1 MLDQKKRKPLYDRLQ
16 EILHEDQPYCFLY
29 VPMALPMVHA
39 RVQGIEPAPAGIS
52 HNFIRWWIPKVSQG
66 PELTQ

>member
-1 MLDQKKRKPLYDRLQ
+1 VQQ
-16 EILHEDQPYCFLY
+16 ILHRDQPYCFLY

-52 HNFIRWWIPKVSQG
+52 HNFIRWWIPQNLQH